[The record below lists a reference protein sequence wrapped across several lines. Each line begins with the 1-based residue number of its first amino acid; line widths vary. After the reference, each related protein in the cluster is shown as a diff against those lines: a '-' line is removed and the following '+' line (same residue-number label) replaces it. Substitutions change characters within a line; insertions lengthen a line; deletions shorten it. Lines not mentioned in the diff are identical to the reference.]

1 MRYRVEFS
9 PEAAE
14 DLQRLFE
21 HVLERELNSP
31 TGDLEV
37 AERAL
42 QAIKNGVELLAL
54 TPFSCRKVGSSPF
67 LRELVIPFG
76 ASGYVALFE
85 IVGSDR
91 VIVGASRLLS
101 EGPDTRLRRDL
112 ISGRYRLP
120 LVSSAEVRMQS
131 PVYEQNNLR

>member
-1 MRYRVEFS
+1 MKFRVEFS

-21 HVLERELNSP
+21 HVLERELNSA

-42 QAIKNGVELLAL
+42 QAIRNGTEMLAL

-76 ASGYVALFE
+76 ASGYVALVE
-85 IVGSDR
+85 VVESDR
-91 VIVGASRLLS
+91 VIVGA
-101 EGPDTRLRRDL
+101 
-112 ISGRYRLP
+112 
-120 LVSSAEVRMQS
+120 VRHQREDD
-131 PVYEQNNLR
+131 YH